1 MVIFINT
8 NYFSIFLIIF
18 LVRKKGVATEALKQR
33 MVCLYFFRASM
44 PLWQLARTGKKSR
57 PEESGRD
64 VFKHEKNL
72 QSLFFPVFRKKAD
85 E

>member
-1 MVIFINT
+1 MNPKIVVIFINT

-18 LVRKKGVATEALKQR
+18 LVGWFPQISLNSQRLK
-33 MVCLYFFRASM
+33 FASSAKSAGN
-44 PLWQLARTGKKSR
+44 PYPKKSR

-72 QSLFFPVFRKKAD
+72 QSLFFPVFRRKTDA
-85 E
+85 